1 VAVAQRRAYTMH
13 RSRRACLSFQTE
25 VFGTR
30 RSFQTEVFGTR
41 QFVQSSGQ
49 FTEPPQDASHS
60 HKDLHP

>member
-41 QFVQSSGQ
+41 QFVQSCG
-49 FTEPPQDASHS
+49 
-60 HKDLHP
+60 